1 VNVDSGTSQDSSA
14 SSALPERP
22 GVGVFATTHWSV
34 VLSAL
39 DKESRISADA
49 LEQLCRVYWYP
60 LYAYARRVT
69 SNPTDAEDLTQ
80 GFFAKLLQKDY
91 LRSVARDKGRFRTF
105 LLTVLKRFM
114 ANEWDRQHAQKRGAF
129 TPAISIDSQTAEE
142 RFASETA
149 HTLPPDRLFDRH
161 WALALLEQTMAQL
174 RDEYVASGRAALFE
188 HLQKCLTQDEG
199 SLPYT
204 AIASRL
210 NSTEAAVKMAM
221 SRLRARYREV
231 LRAQI
236 AQTVTSE
243 TEVEDEV
250 RHLFSAFG

>member
-1 VNVDSGTSQDSSA
+1 
-14 SSALPERP
+14 
-22 GVGVFATTHWSV
+22 VFATTHWSV

-39 DKESRISADA
+39 DQESRVSSDA

-69 SNPTDAEDLTQ
+69 NNPADAEDLTQ

-91 LRSVARDKGRFRTF
+91 LRSAARNKGRFRTF
-105 LLTVLKRFM
+105 LLTALQRFM
-114 ANEWDRQHAQKRGAF
+114 ANEWDRQHAQKRGGFAP
-129 TPAISIDSQTAEE
+129 TISIDAEIAEE

-149 HTLPPDRLFDRH
+149 NTLPPDRLFDRH
-161 WALALLEQTMAQL
+161 WALALLEQTMTLL
-174 RDEYVASGRAALFE
+174 REEYVASGRAALFE
-188 HLQKCLTQDEG
+188 HLQSCLTQDEG
-199 SLPYT
+199 SLAYT
-204 AIASRL
+204 EIATRL

-221 SRLRARYREV
+221 SRLRARYRDV

-243 TEVEDEV
+243 AEVEDEV
-250 RHLFSAFG
+250 QHLFSAFG

>member
-1 VNVDSGTSQDSSA
+1 MNVDSGNSHA
-14 SSALPERP
+14 SSSGPAFPQSP
-22 GVGVFATTHWSV
+22 GAGVFATTHWSV

-39 DKESRISADA
+39 DKESKISADA

-69 SNPTDAEDLTQ
+69 NNPSDAEDLTQ

-91 LRSVARDKGRFRTF
+91 LRSAARDKGRFRTF
-105 LLTVLKRFM
+105 LLTALQRFM
-114 ANEWDRQHAQKRGAF
+114 ANEWDRKHAQKRGGF
-129 TPAISIDSQTAEE
+129 TPAISIDSEIAEE

-149 HTLPPDRLFDRH
+149 HTLAPDRLFDRH
-161 WALALLEQTMAQL
+161 WALALLEQTMTQL
-174 RDEYVASGRAALFE
+174 REEYVASGRAALFE
-188 HLQKCLTQDEG
+188 HLQNCLTQNEG

-204 AIASRL
+204 AIATRL
-210 NSTEAAVKMAM
+210 SSTEAAVKMAM

-231 LRAQI
+231 LNAQI

-243 TEVEDEV
+243 AEVEDEV
-250 RHLFSAFG
+250 QHLFSAFS